1 MYFSSVDV
9 ALGWNILSHPCQ
21 KGNFV
26 RCQETLHLTCFLM
39 LGWLVPAVCAHRDQM
54 EEAQPSQSSGPLFSH
69 IPHLFQKGFETIKP
83 DILKN

>member
-1 MYFSSVDV
+1 
-9 ALGWNILSHPCQ
+9 
-21 KGNFV
+21 
-26 RCQETLHLTCFLM
+26 M
-39 LGWLVPAVCAHRDQM
+39 LGWLVPVVCAQRDQM